1 VFCDGYGAGWL
12 AGKGVFAKDASFD
25 PAPGYPVTGR
35 PESSGSGNVDLVR
48 SIFAAWE
55 RGELRSVDW
64 ADPEIEFVFA
74 DGPDPG
80 TWYGHDGLAEAFR
93 DWLSAFAGFRLQ
105 ASEFRELDDERVL
118 TLSFA
123 GGHGKASGLDIRQTE
138 AKTAH
143 LFHIRG
149 GRVTKLVVYFD
160 RERAFA
166 DLGLSSEAGSSG
178 S

>member
-1 VFCDGYGAGWL
+1 VNHVP
-12 AGKGVFAKDASFD
+12 GKGVFAKGASFD
-25 PAPGYPVTGR
+25 PAPDYPVTGR
-35 PESSGSGNVDLVR
+35 RQSPPSGNVDFVR
-48 SIFAAWE
+48 SIFEAWE

-80 TWYGHDGLAEAFR
+80 TWHGHSGLADAFR
-93 DWLSAFAGFRLQ
+93 DWLSAFAGFRVQ

-138 AKTAH
+138 ARTAH
-143 LFHIRG
+143 LFHLRG

-166 DLGLSSEAGSSG
+166 DLGLPSEGDSSAS
-178 S
+178 